1 MLLLETREGGYRPR
15 VSMQDAATSF
25 ALRVV
30 GFFLLAFATACT
42 PSIGDKCV
50 LSTDCS
56 LRGDRLC
63 DTSQPG
69 GYCTIFNCRGNLCPD
84 YAICAEFDQNVQ
96 GCMYNDRTP
105 SRTGRTFCMAQC
117 SYTSDCRQGYICA
130 DIRNAPWNARV
141 LDDNQVRMVCIPPPD
156 EATNGNPDD
165 PNAPVCRA
173 AAPPVPPI
181 SVSEGG
187 VVDANMSVNDAGAPD
202 ASDAADAGD

>member
-1 MLLLETREGGYRPR
+1 
-15 VSMQDAATSF
+15 MQDASWS
-25 ALRVV
+25 ALRAV
-30 GFFLLAFATACT
+30 GVALFAFLTACT

-84 YAICAEFDQNVQ
+84 KAVCAEFDQSVQ

-105 SRTGRTFCMAQC
+105 SRTGRTFCMALC
-117 SYTSDCRQGYICA
+117 ASSSDCRAGYVCA
-130 DIRNAPWNARV
+130 DIKSAPWNARV
-141 LDDNQVRMVCIPPPD
+141 LDDNQSQMVCIPPPD
-156 EATNGNPDD
+156 QATSGTPDD

-181 SVSEGG
+181 SVSDAAI
-187 VVDANMSVNDAGAPD
+187 VDSAATDSAINDAGAPD
-202 ASDAADAGD
+202 ASDASDAADAAD